1 MSLNESEEEHVE
13 IPSEGT
19 DVWEID
25 PVIKV
30 IGYCTC
36 LSFSLYIYLL
46 ITHLVRYRYNFIRVL
61 TAVRKCSEAQA
72 SKYRFPE
79 GVLSRSVYHEV
90 I

>member
-1 MSLNESEEEHVE
+1 MVLDFIVNSLVLGELEKSLMSLNESEEEHVE

-46 ITHLVRYRYNFIRVL
+46 ITHLV
-61 TAVRKCSEAQA
+61 
-72 SKYRFPE
+72 
-79 GVLSRSVYHEV
+79 
-90 I
+90 